1 MPTSLETKSISDR
14 TIIDYLRRVGSCTI
28 SELVEFAGVTA
39 TAIRQRLNRMM
50 DQDLVVRKAER
61 AGRGRPLHR
70 YYLSLAGSRSGGDN
84 YEDLAAVLWTELR
97 AVEDPGV
104 RHRLLQRV
112 VGRMAEIYR
121 DKVKGSTVHKRMES
135 LAELMRQRDVPF
147 EVQLSEDEGQLPILK
162 ALACPY
168 PELAEQ
174 DRAVCSV
181 EKMLISEM
189 LGEKVRLSSCRLD
202 GAQGCTFEL
211 QAASR

>member
-1 MPTSLETKSISDR
+1 M
-14 TIIDYLRRVGSCTI
+14 
-28 SELVEFAGVTA
+28 
-39 TAIRQRLNRMM
+39 
-50 DQDLVVRKAER
+50 
-61 AGRGRPLHR
+61 HR
-70 YYLSLAGSRSGGDN
+70 YSLSPAGSRSGGDN

-97 AVEDPGV
+97 AVEDPDV

-112 VGRMAEIYR
+112 VGHMAEIYR
-121 DKVKGSTVHKRMES
+121 DKVQGSTVHKRMES
-135 LAELMRQRDVPF
+135 LVELMRQRDVPF
-147 EVQLSEDEGQLPILK
+147 EVQSSEDESQLPILK